1 MSIFETAVLVATLNL
16 EIAILSMNIGA
27 RIKKITTLLIFAVIF
42 ASLHSLISCAG
53 FLIGNALSSLVGTL
67 SRYIGSAILIGVG
80 LRLARKSIANPCS
93 GISQANIFL
102 VLLGAGI
109 EDFAGGVSLG
119 TFGGNLSLLIL
130 LFFAVSI
137 PMNLLSFKIGSAV
150 IKHIDLSMDLV
161 TGLLLIALGGLSA
174 FGIL

>member
-27 RIKKITTLLIFAVIF
+27 KIKKMATLLIFAVIF
-42 ASLHSLISCAG
+42 ALLHSLISCAG
-53 FLIGNALSSLVGTL
+53 FLIGNALNSLVGTL
-67 SRYIGSAILIGVG
+67 SRYIGSVILIGVG
-80 LRLARKSIANPCS
+80 FRLARKSVTNPCL
-93 GISQANIFL
+93 GISQTNIFL

-109 EDFAGGVSLG
+109 EDFAGGVSVG
-119 TFGGNLSLLIL
+119 TFGGDISVLIL

-137 PMNLLSFKIGSAV
+137 PMNLLAFKIGSVV
-150 IKHIDLSMDLV
+150 IKHIDFSMDLV
-161 TGLLLIALGGLSA
+161 TGLLLIALGVLSA